1 MALEFPRDGNTILRS
16 FRQGGGMAL
25 LCLEFPWVN
34 LKKMKNSRGFLKS
47 MPSIPPACLIS
58 GIAYAVISRCLKN
71 KAVPRVPVP
80 ATIILKFAVPVVFKI
95 RNSKV
100 YR

>member
-1 MALEFPRDGNTILRS
+1 
-16 FRQGGGMAL
+16 
-25 LCLEFPWVN
+25 
-34 LKKMKNSRGFLKS
+34 

-58 GIAYAVISRCLKN
+58 GIAYAVISKCLKN

-95 RNSKV
+95 WNSKV